1 MNTVSRRMRGVPAS
15 GVRALANAA
24 WGRSGAVHLEIGE
37 PDFDAPP
44 HVIEAACRAARNGAA
59 RYGPSA
65 GLPGLRDAIVAKL
78 ERDNDLHVQQENV
91 LVAAGGVGVLHAAYS
106 SVLDVGDEV
115 LIPDP
120 GWPTLV
126 SLAHTVAATPVR
138 YPLTPDHQ
146 PDMDALDRLCSQRM
160 RAILVNSPSNP
171 LGAMWNEETQARLGD
186 WARQRGLWVIADE
199 CYDQMWFD
207 RPATTFQCVAPDVDV
222 ITVFS
227 TSKTYAMTG
236 WRVGY
241 GVAPKAMAAA
251 MIRVQEAVASCV
263 NAVAQHAATA
273 ALAGPQDAV
282 LVMRDA
288 YRRRRD
294 DALTL
299 AAELGLRVH
308 RPDGAIFLWAR
319 LPESVAD
326 DGAFALDLLESQ
338 GVAVAPGSAFGP
350 GGAGHV
356 RISLA
361 ASDSDIRHG
370 LEALAAHLGLR
381 SAA

>member
-1 MNTVSRRMRGVPAS
+1 MRGVPAS
-15 GVRALANAA
+15 GIRALANAA
-24 WGRSGAVHLEIGE
+24 WGRPGTVHLELGE
-37 PDFDAPP
+37 PDFNAPP
-44 HVIEAACRAARNGAA
+44 HVIEAASRAARNGEA
-59 RYGPSA
+59 RYGPSP
-65 GLPGLRDAIVAKL
+65 GLPGLRGAIVAKL
-78 ERDNDLHVQQENV
+78 ERDNDLHVQRENV
-91 LVAAGGVGVLHAAYS
+91 VVAAGGVGVLHAAYN
-106 SVLDVGDEV
+106 SVLDVGDELLV
-115 LIPDP
+115 PDP
-120 GWPTLV
+120 GWPTFV
-126 SLAHTVAATPVR
+126 TLAHTVAATPVR

-146 PDMDALDRLCSQRM
+146 PDLDALDRLCSPRT
-160 RAILVNSPSNP
+160 RAIVVNSPSNP
-171 LGAMWNEETQARLGD
+171 LGATWSEETQVRLGD
-186 WARQRGLWVIADE
+186 WARRRGLWVIADE

-207 RPATTFQCVAPDVDV
+207 KPVTTFQCAAPDTDV

-241 GVAPKAMAAA
+241 GVAPKGMAAA

-263 NAVAQHAATA
+263 NTVAQHAATA

-294 DALTL
+294 NALAL

-308 RPDGAIFLWAR
+308 RPDGAIFLWTR
-319 LPESVAD
+319 LPESAAE
-326 DGAFALDLLESQ
+326 DGAFALDLLESR

-350 GGAGHV
+350 SGAGHV
-356 RISLA
+356 RMSLA

-370 LEALAAHLGLR
+370 LEALAAHLR
-381 SAA
+381 PAAA